1 MTAARGMRLLGK
13 QDRRQGAS
21 TRSDAILDAAESV
34 FAFGYGGASM
44 REIAGRADVAQALIH
59 YHFNTKEKLF
69 EAVVARRA
77 GQINSMRAEML
88 DALLSASPSPSLEDV
103 IEALFRPTIAV
114 GHGYPNG
121 FARILVSIANSA
133 EPRDQAL
140 AQRYYDP
147 IAKKFIDAITA
158 VTPGLSRK
166 EAVWAY
172 MFAIGVGMTMM
183 ATTGR
188 AVRLSDGESDDRDIE
203 AMLARI
209 VPFICSGVRALARG
223 GGEEVHKPD
232 EPSRTGGNG

>member
-1 MTAARGMRLLGK
+1 MTATRGMKAL
-13 QDRRQGAS
+13 DEEERQQVAS

-34 FAFGYGGASM
+34 FASGYAGASM
-44 REIAGRADVAQALIH
+44 REIAERAGVAQALIH
-59 YHFNTKEKLF
+59 YHFDTKEKLF

-77 GQINSMRAEML
+77 GQINGMRAEML
-88 DALLSASPSPSLEDV
+88 DALFAASPTPRLEDV

-114 GHGYPNG
+114 GHGHPNG
-121 FARILVSIANSA
+121 FARILVSMANSA

-140 AQRYYDP
+140 TQRYYDE
-147 IAKKFIDAITA
+147 IAQKFIDAIIA
-158 VTPGLSRK
+158 VTPDLTRK

-188 AVRLSDGESDDRDIE
+188 STRLSQGEADDRDIE

-209 VPFICSGVRALARG
+209 VPFICSGIRALADESA
-223 GGEEVHKPD
+223 GEFGK
-232 EPSRTGGNG
+232 T

>member
-1 MTAARGMRLLGK
+1 MTATRGMKALDEE
-13 QDRRQGAS
+13 DRQQVAS

-34 FAFGYGGASM
+34 FASGYAGASM
-44 REIAGRADVAQALIH
+44 REIAERAGVAQALIH
-59 YHFNTKEKLF
+59 YHFDTKEKLF

-77 GQINSMRAEML
+77 GQINGMRAEML
-88 DALLSASPSPSLEDV
+88 DALFAASPTPRLEDV

-114 GHGYPNG
+114 GHGHPNG
-121 FARILVSIANSA
+121 FARILVSMANSA

-140 AQRYYDP
+140 TQRYYDE
-147 IAKKFIDAITA
+147 IAQKFIDAIIA
-158 VTPGLSRK
+158 VTPDLTRK

-188 AVRLSDGESDDRDIE
+188 STRLSQGEADDRDIE

-209 VPFICSGVRALARG
+209 VPFICSGIRALA
-223 GGEEVHKPD
+223 D
-232 EPSRTGGNG
+232 ESAREFRQT

>member
-1 MTAARGMRLLGK
+1 MTATRGMKAL
-13 QDRRQGAS
+13 DEEERQQVAS

-34 FAFGYGGASM
+34 FASGYAGASM
-44 REIAGRADVAQALIH
+44 REIAERAGVAQALIH
-59 YHFNTKEKLF
+59 YHFDTKEKLF

-77 GQINSMRAEML
+77 GQINGMRAEML
-88 DALLSASPSPSLEDV
+88 DALFAASPTPRLEDV

-114 GHGYPNG
+114 GHGHPNG
-121 FARILVSIANSA
+121 FARILVSMANSA

-140 AQRYYDP
+140 TQRYYDE
-147 IAKKFIDAITA
+147 IAQKFIDAIIA
-158 VTPGLSRK
+158 VTPDLTRK

-188 AVRLSDGESDDRDIE
+188 STRLSQGEADDRDIE

-209 VPFICSGVRALARG
+209 VPFICSGIRALA
-223 GGEEVHKPD
+223 D
-232 EPSRTGGNG
+232 ESAREFRQT